1 MKKKLI
7 FLFQIIFIYILFL
20 SISFADLQKNLINKI
35 TATKTLSFNFK
46 QNIAEKVEFGNCYIK
61 YPLLMKCIYQN
72 LKQKSVISNGKTVA
86 IIKKKYKKIYYY
98 PIRTTPLFIILKKKL
113 IFLFQIIFIYIL
125 FLSISFADLQKNLIN
140 KITATKTLSFNFKQN
155 IAEKVEFGNCYIKY
169 PLLMKCIY
177 QNLKQKSVISNGKTV
192 AIIKKKYKKIYYYP
206 IRTTPLFIILKKE
219 KILHLIRNNKPTKI
233 DSSIIEFELNEKKSN
248 KLKILFDKNSLE
260 FKGWKTKDA
269 YSNDVTFIIYD
280 LKTNEIIEDEFFKIP
295 KEEDL

>member
-1 MKKKLI
+1 M
-7 FLFQIIFIYILFL
+7 
-20 SISFADLQKNLINKI
+20 
-35 TATKTLSFNFK
+35 
-46 QNIAEKVEFGNCYIK
+46 
-61 YPLLMKCIYQN
+61 
-72 LKQKSVISNGKTVA
+72 
-86 IIKKKYKKIYYY
+86 
-98 PIRTTPLFIILKKKL
+98 KKKL

-269 YSNDVTFIIYD
+269 YSNDVNFTVNN
-280 LKTNEIIEDEFFKIP
+280 LKINNQIVDNFFKIP
-295 KEEDL
+295 QEEDL